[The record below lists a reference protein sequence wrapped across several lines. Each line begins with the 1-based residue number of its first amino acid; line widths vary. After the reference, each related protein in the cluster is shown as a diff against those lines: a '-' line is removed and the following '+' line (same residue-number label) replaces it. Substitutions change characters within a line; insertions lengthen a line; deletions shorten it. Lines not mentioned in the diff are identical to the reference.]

1 MTRKPGSGKRIVLFL
16 LLALFCVAGVELL
29 VCSRVDPPLF
39 QRLTR
44 PFSQA
49 MEALRRIELPLPS
62 GSSAQPEED
71 PPVNQ
76 LASAPAVAEDPTM
89 EDPKITEFVT
99 EDGVERLTGGNVPLV
114 YYNQGEEPWAD
125 QLYGPDPIRGY
136 GCGPT
141 AMAMVVSSLSTTPMD
156 PAEMAVW
163 AAEKGY
169 CAPGSGSYSSLVLGT
184 AEAFGLEAESWSSRS
199 ADDLTQALASGNLFV
214 ALMTKGHFTA
224 NGHFILLR
232 GITLEGNVLVADPNS
247 RSRSL
252 TAWDPQLIL
261 DELSASRSSGAPLWR
276 FPTLA
281 SPDSE

>member
-16 LLALFCVAGVELL
+16 LLALLCVAGVELL
-29 VCSRVDPPLF
+29 VCSRADPLLF

-44 PFSQA
+44 PVSQA
-49 MEALRRIELPLPS
+49 METLGRIELPLPS

-76 LASAPAVAEDPTM
+76 LASAPAVAEDPAM

-141 AMAMVVSSLSTTPMD
+141 AMAMVVSSLSATPMN

-163 AAEKGY
+163 AEEEGY

-232 GITLEGNVLVADPNS
+232 GVTLEGNVLVADPNS

-261 DELSASRSSGAPLWR
+261 NELSASRSSGAPLWR
-276 FPTLA
+276 FSTLA
-281 SPDSE
+281 FPDSE